1 MVFEHIEKLKHEYT
15 DKFVVVDDG
24 RPELR
29 RFSGL
34 TGLVKTVNMNGNALV
49 EFEGLNNIGW
59 YDIEVDFLKVVDQ
72 PVPKEPASKPAK
84 ATAAPKKAPVKKP
97 VKQEASALT
106 KARTDDGKKGAA
118 MSVEDVLAAARGG
131 ESSTAA
137 KPAAK
142 SDPSKMSVEDV
153 LAAARGNAP
162 AAKSPAAK
170 SPAAKSPAA
179 KSPAAK
185 SPAAADK
192 KEEAASSLADQLEAA
207 RKPKSAAAGG
217 SSGSAPSKIDPKKM
231 SIEEI
236 LAAAQANTP
245 AAPAET
251 KEAPAETKEAPAE
264 TEEAPTESE
273 AAPAADGPLP
283 TDTQAII
290 EFCQQRDA
298 S

>member
-1 MVFEHIEKLKHEYT
+1 MVFEHIEKLKQEYT

-59 YDIEVDFLKVVDQ
+59 YDIEVDFLKVVDK

-84 ATAAPKKAPVKKP
+84 ATAAPKKAP

-118 MSVEDVLAAARGG
+118 MSVEDVLSAARGG

-170 SPAAKSPAA
+170 SPAA
-179 KSPAAK
+179 
-185 SPAAADK
+185 ADK
-192 KEEAASSLADQLEAA
+192 KEDAASSLADQLEAA

-231 SIEEI
+231 SVEEI

-251 KEAPAETKEAPAE
+251 
-264 TEEAPTESE
+264 EEAPTKSE
-273 AAPAADGPLP
+273 TAPADDGPLP

>member
-59 YDIEVDFLKVVDQ
+59 YDIEVDFLKVVDK

-170 SPAAKSPAA
+170 SPAA
-179 KSPAAK
+179 
-185 SPAAADK
+185 ADK

-217 SSGSAPSKIDPKKM
+217 ASGSAPSKIDPKKM
-231 SIEEI
+231 SVEEI

-251 KEAPAETKEAPAE
+251 
-264 TEEAPTESE
+264 EEAPTKSE
-273 AAPAADGPLP
+273 TAPADDGPLP

>member
-1 MVFEHIEKLKHEYT
+1 MVFEHIEKLKQEYT
-15 DKFVVVDDG
+15 DKFVVIDDG

-49 EFEGLNNIGW
+49 EFDGLNNIGW
-59 YDIEVDFLKVVDQ
+59 YDIEVDFLKVVDK

-84 ATAAPKKAPVKKP
+84 ATAAPKKTP

-106 KARTDDGKKGAA
+106 KARTTDGKKGAA

-137 KPAAK
+137 EPAAK

-162 AAKSPAAK
+162 AAKS
-170 SPAAKSPAA
+170 SV
-179 KSPAAK
+179 
-185 SPAAADK
+185 AADK
-192 KEEAASSLADQLEAA
+192 KEDATSSLADQLEAA

-217 SSGSAPSKIDPKKM
+217 SSGSAPSSIDPKKM
-231 SIEEI
+231 SVDEI
-236 LAAAQANTP
+236 LAAARANSP
-245 AAPAET
+245 AAPAE
-251 KEAPAETKEAPAE
+251 ASPAEASPADTSPADTSPAEAAPAE
-264 TEEAPTESE
+264 TEEAPTESQ

>member
-1 MVFEHIEKLKHEYT
+1 MVFEHIEKLKQEYT

-49 EFEGLNNIGW
+49 EFDGLNNVGW
-59 YDIEVDFLKVVDQ
+59 YDIEVDFLKVVDK
-72 PVPKEPASKPAK
+72 PVPKEPASKPVKVA
-84 ATAAPKKAPVKKP
+84 AAPKKAPVK
-97 VKQEASALT
+97 QDASALT
-106 KARTDDGKKGAA
+106 KARTTDGKKGAA

-153 LAAARGNAP
+153 LVAARGNAP
-162 AAKSPAAK
+162 AAKSPAA
-170 SPAAKSPAA
+170 
-179 KSPAAK
+179 
-185 SPAAADK
+185 ADK
-192 KEEAASSLADQLEAA
+192 KEDAVSSLADQLEAA

-231 SIEEI
+231 SVKEI

-251 KEAPAETKEAPAE
+251 APAETAPA
-264 TEEAPTESE
+264 ESE

>member
-179 KSPAAK
+179 
-185 SPAAADK
+185 ADK

-207 RKPKSAAAGG
+207 GKPKSAAAGG

-231 SIEEI
+231 IPNGREGSEI
-236 LAAAQANTP
+236 RSGKKCVGGGVHM
-245 AAPAET
+245 APAWLKT
-251 KEAPAETKEAPAE
+251 
-264 TEEAPTESE
+264 
-273 AAPAADGPLP
+273 G
-283 TDTQAII
+283 
-290 EFCQQRDA
+290 RN
-298 S
+298 

>member
-1 MVFEHIEKLKHEYT
+1 MVFEHIEKLKQEYT

-49 EFEGLNNIGW
+49 EFDGLNNVGW
-59 YDIEVDFLKVVDQ
+59 YDIEVDFLKVVDK
-72 PVPKEPASKPAK
+72 PVPKEPASKPVKVA
-84 ATAAPKKAPVKKP
+84 AAPKKAPVK
-97 VKQEASALT
+97 QDASALT
-106 KARTDDGKKGAA
+106 KARTTDGKKGAA

-153 LAAARGNAP
+153 LAAARGGESSTAAKP
-162 AAKSPAAK
+162 AAKSDPSKMSVEDVLVAARGN
-170 SPAAKSPAA
+170 A
-179 KSPAAK
+179 PAAK

-192 KEEAASSLADQLEAA
+192 KEDAVSSLADQLEAA

-231 SIEEI
+231 SVKEI

-251 KEAPAETKEAPAE
+251 APAETAPA
-264 TEEAPTESE
+264 ESE

>member
-106 KARTDDGKKGAA
+106 KARTGDGKKGAA

-162 AAKSPAAK
+162 AAKSPAA
-170 SPAAKSPAA
+170 
-179 KSPAAK
+179 
-185 SPAAADK
+185 ADK

-217 SSGSAPSKIDPKKM
+217 SFGSAPSKIDPKKM

-245 AAPAET
+245 A
-251 KEAPAETKEAPAE
+251 APAETKEAPAE